1 MEAKVNFYGCSCGC
15 TPCTTKIIT
24 SETREG
30 LLYGL
35 ANTILDY
42 RVHGGNPYRKCNW
55 HFIDEPSTSIS
66 DQEITNLA
74 EKIFAIEEEIRNKE
88 LSIKKNF
95 NPIYTTSSP
104 NEYPLTPE
112 QEMAN
117 KNAHDAF
124 LKAQE
129 AVKEEIKELE
139 KQKASFYVAHS
150 VNIDDD
156 DDD

>member
-1 MEAKVNFYGCSCGC
+1 MEARVTFYGCSCGC
-15 TPCTTKIIT
+15 TPAETKVIS

-42 RVHGGNPYRKCNW
+42 RVYRINPYQKCDW
-55 HFIDEPSTSIS
+55 CFVDEPPAPIS
-66 DQEITNLA
+66 DQEITDLA
-74 EKIFAIEEEIRNKE
+74 EKIFAIENEIRNKE

-124 LKAQE
+124 LKEQE
-129 AVKEEIKELE
+129 KVKEEIKELE

-156 DDD
+156 D